1 MGHGLLIYLQSYF
14 YTFQYY
20 LIINSAILDARE
32 LLRTWREDVTRR
44 SEDVVAIWE
53 EILCDAQGDLSDERW
68 MILEQVAVI
77 CTSLRYYL
85 LICSKRSKPLN
96 RNILFLGCRSRHG
109 RIQKRYCHRLCQRI
123 EISF

>member
-1 MGHGLLIYLQSYF
+1 M
-14 YTFQYY
+14 
-20 LIINSAILDARE
+20 
-32 LLRTWREDVTRR
+32 LRTWREDVTRR

-77 CTSLRYYL
+77 CTSLRYPTL
-85 LICSKRSKPLN
+85 SFDFFKKSNPLN
-96 RNILFLGCRSRHG
+96 CNILFLGCRSGHG